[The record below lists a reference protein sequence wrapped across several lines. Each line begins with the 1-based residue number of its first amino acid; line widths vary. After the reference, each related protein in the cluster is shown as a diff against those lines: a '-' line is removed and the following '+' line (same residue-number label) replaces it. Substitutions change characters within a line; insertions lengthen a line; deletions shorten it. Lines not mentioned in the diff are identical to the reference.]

1 MKSSFECNIC
11 KQKFC
16 SEDCLISH
24 SSLYH
29 QSNIS
34 SPIMSHSLNLNN
46 SFIINKL
53 SPFLV
58 RGIYNNKEI
67 NYDKHFSL
75 DNLIL
80 INLKGNPQLIG
91 NGSFGKVYLAKNK
104 IDNKLYAIKHM
115 IKSNLIK
122 YLNNLEQ
129 IYNEINIQSR
139 AYHPNI
145 IQLFYVKETEE
156 SFDLVLEYSKYGTL
170 FDYMLKCKGLN
181 ENLVF
186 KFFIQIVNAI
196 KFLHENNVI
205 HRDIKPE
212 NILLFDNY
220 IVKLC
225 DFGWSVKCESRLPGG
240 TFSGTIEYMAPE
252 LINNDDY
259 GKEIDIWMLGILLYE
274 LVHCFSPFRPKKQKF
289 EEKELIENIKNHEIL
304 FYMPCSNEYKELVLD
319 LLESDM
325 EKRLTIDDIY
335 NSKFV
340 KKYEKEQFYI
350 NDNKG
355 NYSSEE
361 NENNNSFYTNDKV
374 NKNVG
379 DINENNMINKKKNLL
394 LNSYKS
400 FNEFNEH
407 RKIMDINNSS
417 QINKDNQNDDDE
429 KITIIKRKE
438 SNKITRILNKNFDI
452 YEEKDSS
459 PKNNNRNKKIKNKAY
474 NSENSKLSSNSNN
487 HKEKEISKN
496 EGILFDS
503 IKDYKKENLK
513 DNDDFN
519 LMVKNNFLNNNFQK
533 IKKYN
538 QKQFKNNQLDR
549 SEENIKIQNIQITNY
564 IFNNKDN
571 KDNKDKVSLDISD
584 EKKYNLKEEN
594 KRCLTKKLSMNQKN
608 QILSLSLVPGNV
620 DYNLLLNHSPS
631 NESRLVYPKDKD
643 SINDCKQLNNIFI
656 NSTIQESQKNIN
668 NEMHKNNKEFPFDN
682 FISNSSMNIHI
693 QKTIFN
699 NKMIKIKRLRNVK
712 KKEGN
717 KNIEIQDKEP
727 NDNMRR
733 RNNKIRNEMPL
744 DNLKKEKD
752 KEKKKLKN
760 DKVKPMDNY
769 LKTEN
774 INNKSKNNVDLK
786 KINKYTNKENINKM
800 NIDTEINHNNFIND
814 KKNKRNYSVR
824 NNIFREQKKKIYSE
838 INANNSFRN
847 NNESRNMFNKNNVLT
862 NKIIKVEKISENNK
876 DFDKNKDLNNLLI
889 KTKEVKNFREKTS
902 ELEIDEIKNRNIY
915 KTSRSVN
922 KKNEFRFNKSKEKDK
937 SIKSSKNI
945 IKEQKKLS
953 KIKKITKINT
963 NIINEID
970 INNKNENIKNNEE
983 NKNKNFDNNGEKL
996 LEMKSMKNNELN
1008 QREPKNL
1015 DNKLIYLKEKNNS
1028 IKKDENENVID
1039 NNKKTKKINIGDN
1052 EIQRNENHV
1061 IENNIKE
1068 NYSKDVIIKENNQNK
1083 NTGNNKKEEKFKVII
1098 EKEIIEDKYD
1108 NFKVKEIYRSKEFIK
1123 SKNNNSSKSIKK
1135 KIINNK
1141 ENNFEKNIRFS
1152 DIKNK
1157 NNKLIKRESN
1167 EKNRDSLR
1175 NNKPYVNFKQKKG
1188 KKELKLSLDNIK
1200 QNLKDNFIIE
1210 NKTPRLNFGAKRKL
1224 SDIIKQKIKLDSHFA
1239 YPKKIGSDI
1248 NSSNSSI
1255 YEYDK
1260 PEIIKEN
1267 NTNLSNKKKI
1277 NFSNSDSKVT
1287 KYTKNHISNIK
1298 KIKAFSEINCD
1309 NDTNNYISKN
1319 SNVFKNFEEQ
1329 NEFEFKI
1336 EKSINQLNDNI
1347 NDLNLN
1353 KEENQKKQNL
1363 KKMHKNKTD
1372 ISLNKNLEINKFN
1385 NNKQIKK
1392 LKKKNS
1398 NINKKINKIIKT
1410 KYYNSKN
1417 NKPKNIKKR
1426 YRKSLTE
1433 SEKDKN
1439 EKKGNDSE
1447 SFIIEGDSEY
1457 GDANVF

>member
-220 IVKLC
+220 VVKLC

-355 NYSSEE
+355 NCSSEE

-374 NKNVG
+374 NTNVG

-474 NSENSKLSSNSNN
+474 NSQNSKLSSNSNN

-496 EGILFDS
+496 GGILFDS
-503 IKDYKKENLK
+503 IKE
-513 DNDDFN
+513 
-519 LMVKNNFLNNNFQK
+519 
-533 IKKYN
+533 
-538 QKQFKNNQLDR
+538 
-549 SEENIKIQNIQITNY
+549 
-564 IFNNKDN
+564 
-571 KDNKDKVSLDISD
+571 
-584 EKKYNLKEEN
+584 
-594 KRCLTKKLSMNQKN
+594 
-608 QILSLSLVPGNV
+608 
-620 DYNLLLNHSPS
+620 
-631 NESRLVYPKDKD
+631 
-643 SINDCKQLNNIFI
+643 
-656 NSTIQESQKNIN
+656 
-668 NEMHKNNKEFPFDN
+668 
-682 FISNSSMNIHI
+682 
-693 QKTIFN
+693 
-699 NKMIKIKRLRNVK
+699 
-712 KKEGN
+712 
-717 KNIEIQDKEP
+717 
-727 NDNMRR
+727 
-733 RNNKIRNEMPL
+733 
-744 DNLKKEKD
+744 
-752 KEKKKLKN
+752 
-760 DKVKPMDNY
+760 
-769 LKTEN
+769 
-774 INNKSKNNVDLK
+774 
-786 KINKYTNKENINKM
+786 
-800 NIDTEINHNNFIND
+800 
-814 KKNKRNYSVR
+814 
-824 NNIFREQKKKIYSE
+824 
-838 INANNSFRN
+838 
-847 NNESRNMFNKNNVLT
+847 
-862 NKIIKVEKISENNK
+862 
-876 DFDKNKDLNNLLI
+876 
-889 KTKEVKNFREKTS
+889 
-902 ELEIDEIKNRNIY
+902 
-915 KTSRSVN
+915 
-922 KKNEFRFNKSKEKDK
+922 
-937 SIKSSKNI
+937 
-945 IKEQKKLS
+945 
-953 KIKKITKINT
+953 
-963 NIINEID
+963 
-970 INNKNENIKNNEE
+970 
-983 NKNKNFDNNGEKL
+983 
-996 LEMKSMKNNELN
+996 
-1008 QREPKNL
+1008 
-1015 DNKLIYLKEKNNS
+1015 
-1028 IKKDENENVID
+1028 
-1039 NNKKTKKINIGDN
+1039 
-1052 EIQRNENHV
+1052 
-1061 IENNIKE
+1061 
-1068 NYSKDVIIKENNQNK
+1068 
-1083 NTGNNKKEEKFKVII
+1083 
-1098 EKEIIEDKYD
+1098 
-1108 NFKVKEIYRSKEFIK
+1108 
-1123 SKNNNSSKSIKK
+1123 
-1135 KIINNK
+1135 
-1141 ENNFEKNIRFS
+1141 
-1152 DIKNK
+1152 
-1157 NNKLIKRESN
+1157 
-1167 EKNRDSLR
+1167 
-1175 NNKPYVNFKQKKG
+1175 
-1188 KKELKLSLDNIK
+1188 
-1200 QNLKDNFIIE
+1200 
-1210 NKTPRLNFGAKRKL
+1210 
-1224 SDIIKQKIKLDSHFA
+1224 
-1239 YPKKIGSDI
+1239 
-1248 NSSNSSI
+1248 
-1255 YEYDK
+1255 
-1260 PEIIKEN
+1260 
-1267 NTNLSNKKKI
+1267 
-1277 NFSNSDSKVT
+1277 
-1287 KYTKNHISNIK
+1287 
-1298 KIKAFSEINCD
+1298 
-1309 NDTNNYISKN
+1309 
-1319 SNVFKNFEEQ
+1319 
-1329 NEFEFKI
+1329 
-1336 EKSINQLNDNI
+1336 
-1347 NDLNLN
+1347 
-1353 KEENQKKQNL
+1353 
-1363 KKMHKNKTD
+1363 
-1372 ISLNKNLEINKFN
+1372 
-1385 NNKQIKK
+1385 
-1392 LKKKNS
+1392 
-1398 NINKKINKIIKT
+1398 
-1410 KYYNSKN
+1410 
-1417 NKPKNIKKR
+1417 
-1426 YRKSLTE
+1426 
-1433 SEKDKN
+1433 
-1439 EKKGNDSE
+1439 
-1447 SFIIEGDSEY
+1447 
-1457 GDANVF
+1457 